1 MIGELN
7 MLGDDIAIFW
17 WHIKLL
23 VIIIMGKNA
32 FCHFVKHNI
41 VLLGMIS
48 INSKK
53 PKIIPENWMTFL
65 IKHILLK

>member
-7 MLGDDIAIFW
+7 MLGDAIALFLMTYQITC
-17 WHIKLL
+17 HHDY
-23 VIIIMGKNA
+23 GKNA
-32 FCHFVKHNI
+32 FCHFVEHNI
-41 VLLGMIS
+41 VSLGMIS

-65 IKHILLK
+65 IKHIL